1 MDKTYKADVS
11 DAINSARGTGQYQN
25 KREAKSSAF

>member
-1 MDKTYKADVS
+1 MDKTYKVDIS
-11 DAINSARGTGQYQN
+11 DAINSARAVGRYQY